1 MIVEEEEKVALERA
15 AARQHGTALEEPEH
29 GAGGEGAGESS
40 GGAVAG
46 AGAGAGSGVPTAAAG
61 SCQQRL

>member
-1 MIVEEEEKVALERA
+1 MIVEEEEVALERA

-46 AGAGAGSGVPTAAAG
+46 AGAGAGSVVSTTAAG